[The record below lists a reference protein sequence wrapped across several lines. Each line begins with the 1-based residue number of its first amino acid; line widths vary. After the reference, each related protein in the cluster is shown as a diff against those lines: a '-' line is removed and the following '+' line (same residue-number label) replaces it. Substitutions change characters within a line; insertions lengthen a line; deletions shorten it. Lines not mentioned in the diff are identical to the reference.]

1 MSWLMII
8 TNITQS
14 FLCVNS
20 IFEKPNTNYLADVWQ
35 GLSIQYFFTS
45 NYICI
50 IRVVIVLYRVVLYRP
65 DYGFV
70 NYTSGDARECCLAN
84 RDARSQG
91 SGSFIYE
98 KFIYGAGGTGEPN
111 GFSINSLSARHENFI
126 VTTRAPLIELRIP
139 RSHCFHPANLFSPN
153 YQATDF

>member
-50 IRVVIVLYRVVLYRP
+50 IRVVIVLYRVV
-65 DYGFV
+65 GH
-70 NYTSGDARECCLAN
+70 S
-84 RDARSQG
+84 
-91 SGSFIYE
+91 
-98 KFIYGAGGTGEPN
+98 
-111 GFSINSLSARHENFI
+111 
-126 VTTRAPLIELRIP
+126 
-139 RSHCFHPANLFSPN
+139 
-153 YQATDF
+153 